1 MSYNND
7 VLCNQIMQ
15 IARTIAVLD
24 GKRQINLAVSW
35 MIDYIEIVTI
45 LSSGD
50 QNFIAKI

>member
-24 GKRQINLAVSW
+24 GKGKLI
-35 MIDYIEIVTI
+35 
-45 LSSGD
+45 
-50 QNFIAKI
+50 